1 MLEMLKIQNAV
12 TMLCRKASMLKCNN
26 VRMQPS
32 NKLKFG
38 PLCSRKYFQK
48 DTRICMNNAR
58 MFLK

>member
-1 MLEMLKIQNAV
+1 MLKIPNAV

-26 VRMQPS
+26 ARMQPS
-32 NKLKFG
+32 NIKFG